1 MSPEQRRYKEVFGLD
16 LPANP
21 ALEFKEER
29 HNDENKDAFTKK
41 VSSKNLIFIENLHY
55 FQIL

>member
-21 ALEFKEER
+21 ALEIKEER
-29 HNDENKDAFTKK
+29 HDDENKDAFTKK
-41 VSSKNLIFIENLHY
+41 VSSKI
-55 FQIL
+55 